1 MAIPAIQPYAMP
13 TDADLPQNKVGW
25 LPEPRRAALL
35 IHDMQRY
42 FLAAFTAGES
52 PVVELLANIKL
63 LRQQCAALGIPVIY
77 SAQPGGQT
85 VEQRGLLQDFW
96 GSGIPGDG
104 EQQAII
110 DELTPS
116 ADDILLTKWRYS
128 AFQRTDLLEIL
139 RRQGR
144 DQLLICGIYG
154 HIGCL
159 MTASEAFM
167 QDVQPFLVADA
178 IADFS
183 LADHQMA
190 LRYAAKRCAVTIST
204 EQLLAEL
211 GSAQILQ
218 SEQALAEAGVATL
231 TFERVCA
238 DLADVLDE
246 PDLALD
252 DDTNLIDLGLDSIRI
267 MSLIERWRRDGVEV
281 SFMELID
288 RPTLGEWWQ
297 LLASRSSQVAAH

>member
-1 MAIPAIQPYAMP
+1 
-13 TDADLPQNKVGW
+13 
-25 LPEPRRAALL
+25 
-35 IHDMQRY
+35 
-42 FLAAFTAGES
+42 
-52 PVVELLANIKL
+52 
-63 LRQQCAALGIPVIY
+63 
-77 SAQPGGQT
+77 
-85 VEQRGLLQDFW
+85 
-96 GSGIPGDG
+96 
-104 EQQAII
+104 

-128 AFQRTDLLEIL
+128 AFQRTDLLDML
-139 RRQGR
+139 REQGR
-144 DQLLICGIYG
+144 DQLVICGIYG

-190 LRYAAKRCAVTIST
+190 LSYAAKRCAVTIAT

-211 GSAQILQ
+211 GSAQILR
-218 SEQALAEAGVATL
+218 SEQALAEADAAL

-252 DDTNLIDLGLDSIRI
+252 ADTNLIDLGLDSIRI

-297 LLASRSSQVAAH
+297 LLAARSSQVAAH

>member
-1 MAIPAIQPYAMP
+1 MAIPAIQSYAMP

-63 LRQQCAALGIPVIY
+63 LRQQCTALGIPVIY

-96 GSGIPGDG
+96 GAGIPGDG
-104 EQQAII
+104 EQQAIV
-110 DELTPS
+110 DELTPG

-128 AFQRTDLLEIL
+128 AFQRTDLLEVL
-139 RRQGR
+139 RSQGR

-190 LRYAAKRCAVTIST
+190 LNYAARRCAVTIAT
-204 EQLLAEL
+204 QQLLSEL
-211 GSAQILQ
+211 GSAQILR
-218 SEQALAEAGVATL
+218 SEHELAETGAVSL
-231 TFERVCA
+231 TFQQLCA

-252 DDTNLIDLGLDSIRI
+252 EDTNLIDLGLDSIRI
-267 MSLIERWRRDGVEV
+267 MSLIERWRRDGLEV

-297 LLASRSSQVAAH
+297 LLAARSSQVAAH